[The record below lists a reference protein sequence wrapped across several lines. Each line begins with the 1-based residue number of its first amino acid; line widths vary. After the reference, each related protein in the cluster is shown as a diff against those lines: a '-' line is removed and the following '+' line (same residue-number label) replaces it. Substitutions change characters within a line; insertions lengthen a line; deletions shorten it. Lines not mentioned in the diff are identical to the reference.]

1 MSKQSPKVLIPAG
14 LGLFLFLT
22 PLYIDQKFIL
32 PIAWLAKNLQL
43 LLTPVMTILLALTLV
58 MSVLFHLQ
66 QWRFTKMGSLGI
78 KITGVILLVLM
89 TSQVGFEILWSEG
102 VGGLLLY
109 ELLPLLFS
117 LFFIAGLTLPLL
129 LEYGLVEFVGT
140 LATPLMRPLFKLPG
154 RAAIDCASSWLGDGS
169 LGVMVSAR
177 QYKQGHYTEKEAA
190 VIVTN
195 FSLVSLTFTL
205 VVVSQLKL
213 DHRFGLFYFFVCLT
227 SFLCALILPRLWP
240 LVGKSDLNIE
250 GKRIDEE
257 ESVNTKGLLQRAYG
271 NALLRAQEGPSFK
284 AYCYQ
289 GFRHSFE
296 MLTSLI
302 PIVITIA
309 TMALLIAEGTN
320 LLRFLSSPI
329 VPFLNFLN
337 VEDAP
342 VAAQALFVGMA
353 DMFLPALLATSI
365 ESETTRL
372 LVGVVS
378 VSQLIYFSEVGAMIL
393 AMKLPLK
400 WWELIVLFF
409 LRTFISL
416 LVLLPWLWFN

>member
-1 MSKQSPKVLIPAG
+1 MSEASPKVLIPAG

-32 PIAWLAKNLQL
+32 PIAWMAKGLQSFLSPFMLILLGVTILCSFLFFAKKWKFKKKWEL
-43 LLTPVMTILLALTLV
+43 LL
-58 MSVLFHLQ
+58 
-66 QWRFTKMGSLGI
+66 RFTSLI
-78 KITGVILLVLM
+78 LFSLMITQWGPSLLY
-89 TSQVGFEILWSEG
+89 SEG
-102 VGGLLLY
+102 VGGLLLT
-109 ELLPLLFS
+109 ELLPLLFC

-140 LATPLMRPLFKLPG
+140 LATPLMRPFFKLPG

-177 QYKQGHYTEKEAA
+177 QYKQGHYSQKEAA

-195 FSLVSLTFTL
+195 FSLVSLTFTI

-213 DHRFGLFYFFVCLT
+213 DHLFGAFYFFVCLT
-227 SFLCALILPRLWP
+227 SLSCALILPRLWP
-240 LVGKSDLNIE
+240 LAHKSDLNIFGE
-250 GKRIDEE
+250 PTIEKREATSHSLLCLAYSRAIEKAQHGPTFK
-257 ESVNTKGLLQRAYG
+257 NYIAQGLQ
-271 NALLRAQEGPSFK
+271 
-284 AYCYQ
+284 
-289 GFRHSFE
+289 HSQE
-296 MLTSLI
+296 MLFSLI
-302 PIVITIA
+302 PIVLTIG
-309 TMALLIAEGTN
+309 TLALLIAEGTP
-320 LLRFLSSPI
+320 LLTYLSWPLVPLLEFLAI
-329 VPFLNFLN
+329 
-337 VEDAP
+337 EEAP
-342 VAAQALFVGMA
+342 LAAKALFVGIA

-393 AMKLPLK
+393 AMELPLK

-409 LRTFISL
+409 YRTIISM
-416 LVLLPWLWFN
+416 LVLIPWFWFF